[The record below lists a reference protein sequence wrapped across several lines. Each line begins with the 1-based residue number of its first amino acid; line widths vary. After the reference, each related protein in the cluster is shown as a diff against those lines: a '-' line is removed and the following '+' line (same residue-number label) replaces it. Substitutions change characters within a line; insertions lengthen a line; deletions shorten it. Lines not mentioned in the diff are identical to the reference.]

1 MNPERILEKYYHPGT
16 ELYHI
21 LLVHS
26 RQVRDKALQITEE
39 HPELGAD
46 RTFIEEAAMLHDIGI
61 FLCNAPRIY
70 CHGSYHYL
78 QHGYLG
84 AEILNK
90 EGLARHALVCERH
103 TGVGI
108 SLQQIV
114 ERNLPLPHRDMRP
127 VSLEEQIICYADKFY
142 SKTEL
147 HTEHSLERIYHS
159 LSHYGEENIRIFNQ
173 WHARFATTAGT
184 KDQR

>member
-1 MNPERILEKYYHPGT
+1 MNPEKILEKYYRPGT
-16 ELYHI
+16 ELYRI
-21 LLVHS
+21 LTIHS
-26 RQVRDKALQITEE
+26 RQVRDKALRIAEQ

-46 RTFIEEAAMLHDIGI
+46 RRFIEEAALLHDIGI
-61 FLCNAPRIY
+61 LMCNAPRIH
-70 CHGSYHYL
+70 CTGSKHYL

-84 AEILNK
+84 AEILLK
-90 EGLARHALVCERH
+90 EGLPRHALVCERH
-103 TGVGI
+103 TGTGI

-127 VSLEEQIICYADKFY
+127 VSVEEQIICYADKFY

-147 HTEHSLERIYHS
+147 HSEHSLERIRQS
-159 LSHYGEENIRIFNQ
+159 LLHHGEENVRVFNQ
-173 WHARFATTAGT
+173 WHARFATTDGT